1 MEVENMYSGLRLYQ
15 YNEDDLSVSGFLTS
29 FFQITSLPVNKEKL
43 LIDSFSLFPCL
54 CASYAV

>member
-29 FFQITSLPVNKEKL
+29 FFQISSLPVNKEKL
-43 LIDSFSLFPCL
+43 LIDSFYLIPCL
-54 CASYAV
+54 CV